1 MFNSHYISF
10 FEGLAK
16 NNTTEW
22 FNENKKTYEKE
33 VKKPFELF
41 VQKLIDE
48 IHSITPGIQI
58 DPKDAI
64 FRINRDI
71 RFSNDKSPY
80 KIEMSAVISKAGKK
94 TNPCPGLYVSI
105 GAEKVVVG
113 SGLKMLE
120 KDQLAEVRYHIA
132 NNQDEF
138 DAIINNQDF
147 RTTFGEV
154 QGDIVK
160 RLPEEFKAAA
170 ETQPLLY
177 NTTFLAMTELPAS
190 EIIKP
195 DFLDLVV
202 NIYKT
207 SLPFARFLSAP
218 IDL

>member
-1 MFNSHYISF
+1 MFNSHYLSF
-10 FEGLAK
+10 FEELSK

-48 IHSITPGIQI
+48 MQSITPEIQI

-71 RFSNDKSPY
+71 RFSSDKSPY
-80 KIEMSAVISKAGKK
+80 KTEMSAVISKAGKK
-94 TNPCPGLYVSI
+94 SNPCPGLYISI
-105 GAEKVVVG
+105 GSEKAVVG

-132 NNQDEF
+132 NNTDGF
-138 DAIINNQDF
+138 DAIINDQNF
-147 RTTFGEV
+147 SSTFGQV
-154 QGDIVK
+154 QGEKIK
-160 RLPEEFKAAA
+160 RLPEEFKAAG
-170 ETQPLLY
+170 ESQPLLY
-177 NTTFLAMTELPAS
+177 NTTFLAMTELTSSDIVNPGLL
-190 EIIKP
+190 EK
-195 DFLDLVV
+195 VV
-202 NIYKT
+202 RIYKT
-207 SLPFARFLSAP
+207 TLPFAKFLSEP